1 MKSLDRGFAMNRLY
15 LICQNVLDYKNRDRR
30 YDLVDVRLQL
40 S

>member
-15 LICQNVLDYKNRDRR
+15 LICQNVLDCKNRDRD
-30 YDLVDVRLQL
+30 DLVDVRLQL